1 MKSLKSETDD
11 GLSSC
16 SKFPIELF
24 ESEWGH
30 ASVDRPV
37 PGNEIGPHGDTPGAG
52 GGRNLHLWTGRD
64 IRVSRSSGDSL
75 SLLRDTLEPHKY
87 TGWDDTQ
94 LVSAR
99 GAEGTNEKH
108 GALRK
113 SEGSRVDGVQ
123 FPRTTAV

>member
-1 MKSLKSETDD
+1 ME
-11 GLSSC
+11 
-16 SKFPIELF
+16 

-37 PGNEIGPHGDTPGAG
+37 LGNEIGPNGDNPGAR
-52 GGRNLHLWTGRD
+52 GGRNLHLCTGRD
-64 IRVSRSSGDSL
+64 IRFSRSSGDSL
-75 SLLRDTLEPHKY
+75 SQLRDTLEPHKY

-99 GAEGTNEKH
+99 GAEGTNEQH

-113 SEGSRVDGVQ
+113 SEGSRVDVVQ

>member
-1 MKSLKSETDD
+1 ME
-11 GLSSC
+11 
-16 SKFPIELF
+16 

-37 PGNEIGPHGDTPGAG
+37 PGNEIGPHGDNPGAG

-64 IRVSRSSGDSL
+64 IRVSRPSGDSL
-75 SLLRDTLEPHKY
+75 SLLSDPLEPHKY

-99 GAEGTNEKH
+99 GAEGTNEQH

-113 SEGSRVDGVQ
+113 GEGCRVDSIQ
-123 FPRTTAV
+123 FPKITAV

>member
-1 MKSLKSETDD
+1 ME
-11 GLSSC
+11 
-16 SKFPIELF
+16 
-24 ESEWGH
+24 ESEWRH

-37 PGNEIGPHGDTPGAG
+37 PGNEIGPNGDNPGAG

-75 SLLRDTLEPHKY
+75 SQLRDTLEPHKY
-87 TGWDDTQ
+87 TGWDDNQ

-99 GAEGTNEKH
+99 GAEGTNELH

-123 FPRTTAV
+123 FPRTTAD

>member
-1 MKSLKSETDD
+1 ME
-11 GLSSC
+11 
-16 SKFPIELF
+16 

-37 PGNEIGPHGDTPGAG
+37 PGHEIGPHVDNPGAR

-64 IRVSRSSGDSL
+64 VRVSRSSGDSL
-75 SLLRDTLEPHKY
+75 SLLSDPIEPHKY

-94 LVSAR
+94 W
-99 GAEGTNEKH
+99 GTNEQH

-113 SEGSRVDGVQ
+113 SEGYGVDDIQ
-123 FPRTTAV
+123 FLRTTAV

>member
-1 MKSLKSETDD
+1 ME
-11 GLSSC
+11 
-16 SKFPIELF
+16 

-30 ASVDRPV
+30 ASVDRPL
-37 PGNEIGPHGDTPGAG
+37 PGHEIGPHGDNPGAR

-64 IRVSRSSGDSL
+64 VRVSRSSGDSL
-75 SLLRDTLEPHKY
+75 SLLSDSLEPHKY

-99 GAEGTNEKH
+99 GAEGTNEQH

-113 SEGSRVDGVQ
+113 SEGSGVDDIQ

>member
-1 MKSLKSETDD
+1 ME
-11 GLSSC
+11 
-16 SKFPIELF
+16 

-37 PGNEIGPHGDTPGAG
+37 PGNEIGPHGDNPGAG
-52 GGRNLHLWTGRD
+52 GGRNLYLWTGRD

-75 SLLRDTLEPHKY
+75 SLLRDTLEPHKS

-99 GAEGTNEKH
+99 GAEGTNEQH

>member
-1 MKSLKSETDD
+1 ME
-11 GLSSC
+11 
-16 SKFPIELF
+16 

-37 PGNEIGPHGDTPGAG
+37 PGNEIGPNGDNPGAG
-52 GGRNLHLWTGRD
+52 GGRNLHLWIGRALW
-64 IRVSRSSGDSL
+64 IGSGDSL
-75 SLLRDTLEPHKY
+75 SQLRDTLEPHKY

-99 GAEGTNEKH
+99 GAEGTNEQH
-108 GALRK
+108 GTLRK

>member
-1 MKSLKSETDD
+1 ME
-11 GLSSC
+11 
-16 SKFPIELF
+16 

-37 PGNEIGPHGDTPGAG
+37 PGHKIGPHGDDPGAR

-75 SLLRDTLEPHKY
+75 SLLSDSLEPHKH
-87 TGWDDTQ
+87 TRWDDTQ
-94 LVSAR
+94 LVSAG
-99 GAEGTNEKH
+99 GAKGTNEQH

-113 SEGSRVDGVQ
+113 GEGSAVGDIQ
-123 FPRTTAV
+123 FPRTTAVYDGR

>member
-1 MKSLKSETDD
+1 MK
-11 GLSSC
+11 
-16 SKFPIELF
+16 
-24 ESEWGH
+24 
-30 ASVDRPV
+30 VV
-37 PGNEIGPHGDTPGAG
+37 
-52 GGRNLHLWTGRD
+52 
-64 IRVSRSSGDSL
+64 
-75 SLLRDTLEPHKY
+75 RDTLEPHKY

-99 GAEGTNEKH
+99 GAEGTNEQH